1 MPCDSH
7 WKAQVAFFLVSAV
20 LMAGWDRYGEDK
32 KYRKDVDVNDNPKHV
47 GEPLR
52 KLTLEDRLEIRRQ
65 VREQQKKRV
74 HTAEINEDLESDDVD
89 FSTATTPSK
98 RPKVG
103 TKATSPEEVADGELD
118 IIGVASNGK
127 KRNEVVDL
135 ADEDATQSRAAAIR
149 RARRKAKAKAAKAKG
164 KASAPAE
171 VEVLE

>member
-74 HTAEINEDLESDDVD
+74 HTAEINEE
-89 FSTATTPSK
+89 
-98 RPKVG
+98 
-103 TKATSPEEVADGELD
+103 
-118 IIGVASNGK
+118 IG
-127 KRNEVVDL
+127 
-135 ADEDATQSRAAAIR
+135 RAH
-149 RARRKAKAKAAKAKG
+149 
-164 KASAPAE
+164 
-171 VEVLE
+171 V